1 MKEGLIMKT
10 TRRKMSL
17 VQLTFVTAANMLG
30 AGIIM
35 LPTKLAEVG
44 TISIISWII
53 TSFGSLAL
61 AMTFARC
68 GMFTTK
74 PGGMGGYSEYAFGR
88 IGHFMANYAYAVSIV
103 IANVAIAISA
113 VGYGAGFL
121 GTSFSPL
128 QTCLYTMA
136 LLWIAAALNFSG
148 SRYSGKLSAFTIWGA
163 IIPVLGISLIGWY
176 WFDPSIW
183 MASWN
188 PGNVGFSDAVGN
200 SIALTLWSFLGLESA
215 AVNMD
220 AVENPRRSVPIATFV
235 STLGVAVIY
244 VASTNVIAGVVP
256 NAEILS
262 SSAPFGLAFS
272 YMLGSTAGKIVMGLM
287 VFSCAGSLLSWQF
300 TLARVFKTSAQRGLF
315 PKVFAKVTD
324 ADVPVK
330 GMIVILIMQSILA
343 LMTISPTLAAQF
355 ELLANL
361 AVVTNVIPYI
371 LCAAALKSILTKEHI
386 PNEVC
391 NRNSSIFLAGVSII
405 YCIYALTTTDGITFF
420 SGCLAA
426 FAGWLI
432 YMVRFN
438 IMKQPMLQEQ
448 SK

>member
-1 MKEGLIMKT
+1 MKT

-128 QTCLYTMA
+128 QTCLYTIA

-176 WFDPSIW
+176 WFDTSIW
-183 MASWN
+183 TSSWN

-244 VASTNVIAGVVP
+244 VASTNVIAGIVP

-330 GMIVILIMQSILA
+330 GMIVILIMQSLLA
-343 LMTISPTLAAQF
+343 LMTISPTLSAQF

-438 IMKQPMLQEQ
+438 IMKQPILQEQ

>member
-1 MKEGLIMKT
+1 MKT

-44 TISIISWII
+44 TISIISWLI
-53 TSFGSLAL
+53 TALGSLAL

-121 GTSFSPL
+121 GTSFTPL
-128 QTCLYTMA
+128 QTCLYTIA

-148 SRYSGKLSAFTIWGA
+148 SRYSGKLSTITIWGA

-176 WFDPSIW
+176 WFEPSTWIS
-183 MASWN
+183 SWN
-188 PGNVGFSDAVGN
+188 PNDVGFIDAVGN

-220 AVENPRRSVPIATFV
+220 AVENPQRSVPIATFV
-235 STLGVAVIY
+235 STLGVAFIY
-244 VASTNVIAGVVP
+244 VASTNVIAGIVP

-272 YMLGSTAGKIVMGLM
+272 YMLGSTAGKVVMGLM

-300 TLARVFKTSAQRGLF
+300 TLARVFKTSAGLVPEGICQGHQRRRSGQRHDPHPGYAKLPGPDDHQPDAGQTVRALGKSGRRDECYSLHLLLLRIEIYLGKRTDFQRRLQQKYVYF
-315 PKVFAKVTD
+315 PVRRIYYLLHLRLDDDRCRNLLQRLSGSLHRLDDLHGSF
-324 ADVPVK
+324 
-330 GMIVILIMQSILA
+330 QSLETA
-343 LMTISPTLAAQF
+343 P
-355 ELLANL
+355 
-361 AVVTNVIPYI
+361 
-371 LCAAALKSILTKEHI
+371 AAAK
-386 PNEVC
+386 
-391 NRNSSIFLAGVSII
+391 
-405 YCIYALTTTDGITFF
+405 
-420 SGCLAA
+420 
-426 FAGWLI
+426 
-432 YMVRFN
+432 
-438 IMKQPMLQEQ
+438 
-448 SK
+448 

>member
-1 MKEGLIMKT
+1 MKT

-44 TISIISWII
+44 TISVISWLI
-53 TSFGSLAL
+53 TALGSLAL

-121 GTSFSPL
+121 GTSFTPL
-128 QTCLYTMA
+128 QTCLYTIA

-148 SRYSGKLSAFTIWGA
+148 SRYSGKLSAITIWGA
-163 IIPVLGISLIGWY
+163 IIPVLGISLIGWF
-176 WFDPSIW
+176 WFDASTWIS
-183 MASWN
+183 SWN
-188 PGNVGFSDAVGN
+188 PHNVGFFDAVGN

-220 AVENPRRSVPIATFV
+220 AVENPQRSVPIATFV
-235 STLGVAVIY
+235 STLGVAFIY
-244 VASTNVIAGVVP
+244 VASTNVIAGIVP
-256 NAEILS
+256 NAEILN
-262 SSAPFGLAFS
+262 SSAPFGLAFAH
-272 YMLGSTAGKIVMGLM
+272 MLGSTAGKVVMGLM

-315 PKVFAKVTD
+315 PKVFAKVTN
-324 ADVPVK
+324 ADVPIK
-330 GMIVILIMQSILA
+330 GMLLILTMQSCLA
-343 LMTISPTLAAQF
+343 FMTISPTLAAQF

-371 LCAAALKSILTKEHI
+371 LCAAALKSILVKEEI
-386 PNEVC
+386 SNAVC
-391 NRNSSIFLAGVSII
+391 NRNMSIFLAGVSII
-405 YCIYALTTTDGITFF
+405 YCVYALTTTDAVTFL

-426 FAGWLI
+426 FIGWMG
-432 YMVRFN
+432 YMIRFN
-438 IMKQPMLQEQ
+438 ILKQPLPLQN
-448 SK
+448 K